1 MLTCLERQRSFATS
15 SSSSSSAERR
25 VGGANDDA
33 RCGDDGR
40 YHSHLARR
48 PVGFVVV
55 VVVV

>member
-1 MLTCLERQRSFATS
+1 MLTCLEQQQSFTS
-15 SSSSSSAERR
+15 SSSSSAGCR

-48 PVGFVVV
+48 PVVVTVVV
-55 VVVV
+55 VDV